1 MTYYKENGGKK
12 DISQMEQNREVVV
25 VKWSV
30 AYHHRQQYEFEFR
43 WTDFNVKRPKI
54 NKKRPGLAH
63 FLQK

>member
-30 AYHHRQQYEFEFR
+30 LLTIFANNMSSNSAEQ
-43 WTDFNVKRPKI
+43 I
-54 NKKRPGLAH
+54 LM
-63 FLQK
+63 